1 MQQDSPEKSALRDE
15 VVTAFEAVRNGNLD
29 PVAQLDALGK
39 QIVPLM
45 APYLEDRNPD
55 VRREAVRLLKQI
67 GGREALPSLVT
78 ALGDT
83 EREIQETAA
92 EGLYLHTPTSDVAAT
107 PGAESRARA
116 SVAAGNHT
124 AAAILL
130 LGRFSGTESEQLLRS
145 LRAESP
151 EQLSKLHPW
160 SAAVPVAIP
169 ALVALSLRGDNDAR
183 QELLRTI
190 HDGDP
195 KVLEFLLSVL
205 REIDSPE
212 VIHALKNVLGD
223 ERPTTAGVPSGGEA
237 ELRLCDLA
245 VNAFV
250 RDLELDVDF
259 EIADSESYTPEQ
271 IDAVRREAREQP
283 PENVVLYRRA

>member
-212 VIHALKNVLGD
+212 VIHALKNVLAD

-271 IDAVRREAREQP
+271 IDAVRRAIDTSL
-283 PENVVLYRRA
+283 PE